1 MPKKVDHEQRRQ
13 ELTEAF
19 GRVVARDGLCAAS
32 YRAVASEADVSVKR
46 VQYYFATKADL
57 LAEAL
62 QRVGDR
68 IVGRGIE
75 LMEEAGPDST
85 PRQLLHAA
93 VAGTLPVD
101 DESRLNSHLFYSF
114 YVAAITDPE
123 LASAEAIESQ
133 RWTVSFVADLIRQ
146 GQDLGQASI
155 DLDADHE
162 GLVFMMTVYGLCL
175 SVLAGHVTTEAA
187 TSTVNRELDRLFSGS
202 QSAPST

>member
-19 GRVVARDGLCAAS
+19 WRVVAREGLGAAS
-32 YRAVASEADVSVKR
+32 YRAVAAEADVSVKR

-68 IVGRGIE
+68 IVARGIE
-75 LMEEAGPDST
+75 LMEAAGPDPT

-114 YVAAITDPE
+114 YVAAITDPN
-123 LASAEAIESQ
+123 LASAEAIQSQ

-146 GQDLGQASI
+146 GQDLGHVPA

-162 GLVFMMTVYGLCL
+162 GLVCMMMVYGLCL
-175 SVLAGHVTTEAA
+175 TVLAGHVTPEVADA
-187 TSTVNRELDRLFSGS
+187 TIERELDRLFSE
-202 QSAPST
+202 Q

>member
-19 GRVVARDGLCAAS
+19 WRVVARDGLGAAS
-32 YRAVASEADVSVKR
+32 YRRVAAEADVSVKR
-46 VQYYFATKADL
+46 VQYYFETKADL

-62 QRVGDR
+62 QRVGNR
-68 IVGRGIE
+68 IVARGIK
-75 LMEEAGPDST
+75 LMEEAGPEPT

-93 VAGTLPVD
+93 ATGALPID
-101 DESRLNSHLFYSF
+101 DESRMNSHLFYSF

-123 LASAEAIESQ
+123 LASAEAIQSQ
-133 RWTVSFVADLIRQ
+133 RWTISFVADLLHQ
-146 GQDLGQASI
+146 AQDCGQASA

-175 SVLAGHVTTEAA
+175 SVLAGHVTPEIAV
-187 TSTVNRELDRLFSGS
+187 STIDRELDRLFSENDLS
-202 QSAPST
+202 S